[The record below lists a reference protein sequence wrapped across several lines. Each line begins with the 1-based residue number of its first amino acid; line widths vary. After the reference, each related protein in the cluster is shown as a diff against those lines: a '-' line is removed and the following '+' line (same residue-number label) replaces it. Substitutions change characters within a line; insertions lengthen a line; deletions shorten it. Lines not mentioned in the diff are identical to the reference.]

1 MKKKRINIEH
11 TLRCKNANIIWPLLS
26 TEAGLQKWIADTV
39 ERDGDIL
46 SFTWGEVWS
55 HHEIR
60 QARVV
65 AEELSKRI
73 RFVWEPD
80 EDEEAYWELCM
91 ERSDI
96 TGDYVLVITDYA
108 LPEDEESLYDI
119 WGQNLEQL
127 HQSTGL

>member
-46 SFTWGEVWS
+46 RFTWGEVWS

>member
-11 TLRCKNANIIWPLLS
+11 NLRCKHANIIWPLLS
-26 TEAGLQKWIADTV
+26 TEAGLQKWIADEVTR
-39 ERDGDIL
+39 EGDTL

-60 QARVV
+60 QAKIL
-65 AEELSKRI
+65 EEDQGKRI
-73 RFVWEPD
+73 RYAWVPD
-80 EDEEAYWELCM
+80 EDEEAFWELAI

-108 LPEDEESLYDI
+108 FPDDVDSLYDI
-119 WGQNLEQL
+119 WDQNLEQL
-127 HQSTGL
+127 HQSTGM